1 MISAWHRGMK
11 ILDHLPVELS
21 VSEGSW
27 VAACLTGFLLSIYE
41 TDWMNMHKGPIKKN
55 GMYLGADFLSFVSSK
70 RAREVLRRIMMCIE
84 QGHWFVNPLVKK
96 IPCKKKT
103 FPWTLLNNHPR
114 LRSWLSLDLRHKTVE
129 ALNLPGIVC
138 AGPRLKCVVYTVYI
152 YIYIMYIDGQGL
164 Q

>member
-1 MISAWHRGMK
+1 MK

-55 GMYLGADFLSFVSSK
+55 GMYLGADFLSFVSSI

-96 IPCKKKT
+96 IPCKKKHFHGHCST
-103 FPWTLLNNHPR
+103 TTLGSGVGSVSIFVTR
-114 LRSWLSLDLRHKTVE
+114 LWRH
-129 ALNLPGIVC
+129 
-138 AGPRLKCVVYTVYI
+138 
-152 YIYIMYIDGQGL
+152 
-164 Q
+164 